1 MTVRV
6 AVVVAARQAN
16 PLISWICHE
25 YETDGA
31 PGAFLAFHY
40 GNAFFHAREM
50 SNDLAN
56 SELTPAD
63 VPSFKEA
70 WSRIEPF
77 ALTFDGFRYWGS
89 VEKCAEV
96 AQGKSPGSLTE
107 LRTCL
112 FYEARRWNLAGKA
125 PDTQS
130 MRFIRALV
138 YAIRE
143 KVDSGNT
150 R

>member
-1 MTVRV
+1 MT
-6 AVVVAARQAN
+6 
-16 PLISWICHE
+16 
-25 YETDGA
+25 T
-31 PGAFLAFHY
+31 
-40 GNAFFHAREM
+40 
-50 SNDLAN
+50 DLAN

-63 VPSFKEA
+63 VPSFKESWA
-70 WSRIEPF
+70 RIEPF

-96 AQGKSPGSLTE
+96 AQSKSPGSLTE

-112 FYEARRWNLAGKA
+112 FYEAKRWKLAGKS
-125 PDTQS
+125 PDAKA
-130 MRFIRALV
+130 MRFIRAIV

-143 KVDSGNT
+143 KVNSGEM

>member
-1 MTVRV
+1 MMQEV
-6 AVVVAARQAN
+6 
-16 PLISWICHE
+16 
-25 YETDGA
+25 G
-31 PGAFLAFHY
+31 
-40 GNAFFHAREM
+40 
-50 SNDLAN
+50 N

-63 VPSFKEA
+63 IPSFKEVWA
-70 WSRIEPF
+70 RIEPF

-89 VEKCAEV
+89 VEKCAAV
-96 AQGKSPGSLTE
+96 AQARRPGSLTE

-112 FYEARRWNLAGKA
+112 FYEARKSQMDGKA
-125 PDTQS
+125 PDAIA

-143 KVDSGNT
+143 KVDSGDI

>member
-1 MTVRV
+1 MT
-6 AVVVAARQAN
+6 Q
-16 PLISWICHE
+16 E
-25 YETDGA
+25 
-31 PGAFLAFHY
+31 
-40 GNAFFHAREM
+40 
-50 SNDLAN
+50 LAN

-63 VPSFKEA
+63 IPSFKEA
-70 WSRIEPF
+70 WPRIEPF

-96 AQGKSPGSLTE
+96 AQSKTPGSLTE

-112 FYEARRWNLAGKA
+112 FYEARRWKLQHAS
-125 PDTQS
+125 PDAIS
-130 MRFIRALV
+130 MRHIRALV

-143 KVDSGNT
+143 KVDGGDT

>member
-1 MTVRV
+1 MP
-6 AVVVAARQAN
+6 A
-16 PLISWICHE
+16 
-25 YETDGA
+25 
-31 PGAFLAFHY
+31 
-40 GNAFFHAREM
+40 
-50 SNDLAN
+50 DLAN

-63 VPSFKEA
+63 VPSFKETWA
-70 WSRIEPF
+70 RIEPF

-96 AQGKSPGSLTE
+96 AQAKRPGSLTE

-112 FYEARRWNLAGKA
+112 FYEARRWKLAGKA
-125 PDTQS
+125 PDAKS
-130 MRFIRALV
+130 MKFIRALV

-143 KVDSGNT
+143 KVDAGDL

>member
-1 MTVRV
+1 MT
-6 AVVVAARQAN
+6 
-16 PLISWICHE
+16 
-25 YETDGA
+25 
-31 PGAFLAFHY
+31 
-40 GNAFFHAREM
+40 RE
-50 SNDLAN
+50 LAN

-63 VPSFKEA
+63 VPSFKES
-70 WSRIEPF
+70 WGRIEPF

-96 AQGKSPGSLTE
+96 AQDKSPGSLTE

-112 FYEARRWNLAGKA
+112 FYEARRWKLEGKS
-125 PDTQS
+125 PDVKS
-130 MRFIRALV
+130 MRFVRALV

-143 KVDSGNT
+143 KVSSGDT